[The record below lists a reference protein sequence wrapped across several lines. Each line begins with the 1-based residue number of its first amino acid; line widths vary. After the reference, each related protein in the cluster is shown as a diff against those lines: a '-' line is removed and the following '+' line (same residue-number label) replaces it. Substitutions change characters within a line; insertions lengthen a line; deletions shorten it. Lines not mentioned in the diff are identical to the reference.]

1 MIHIIL
7 GTRAQL
13 IKMAPVMRALDRGE
27 IPYNFIYTGQHKDT
41 MEELRMSFR
50 IKDPDITLYQGRDI
64 VSIPSMVS
72 WCIKT
77 LFATALNK
85 RKIFKSDKKGT
96 VIIHGDTIS
105 TLLGA
110 LMGKVA
116 RLKVGHVE
124 SGLRSFNIFH
134 PFPEELTRIL
144 TFKLCDYFFC
154 PGEWAINNLKKYK
167 GKKINTRFNTLFDS
181 LKWALEDLNQIEVAM
196 PQEKYCIIS
205 IHRYENMN
213 TRNKFLS
220 IIKIIERIAKRLKAL
235 FFLHPITEKKI
246 YHYGVYNRLKENP
259 QLELRPRYS
268 YFQFIKLLYGSE
280 FMVTD
285 GGSNQEECS
294 YLGKPCLLLR
304 KVTERQEGLGENVCL
319 SQMKDSII
327 DDFVNGYSTFSTP
340 SLQEEITPSSI
351 IVSEIKMFQNSKK

>member
-1 MIHIIL
+1 
-7 GTRAQL
+7 
-13 IKMAPVMRALDRGE
+13 MRALHCEE
-27 IPYNFIYTGQHKDT
+27 IPYNFIFTGQHKDT
-41 MEELRMSFR
+41 MEEIRTGFQ
-50 IKDPDITLYQGRDI
+50 IKKPDSTLYQGPDI

-85 RKIFKSDKKGT
+85 RKIFKGDKKGI
-96 VIIHGDTIS
+96 VIVHGDTIS

-124 SGLRSFNIFH
+124 SGLRSFNFFH

-144 TFKLCDYFFC
+144 TFIFCDYFFC

-167 GKKINTRFNTLFDS
+167 GKKINTKINTLFDS
-181 LKWALEDLNQIEVAM
+181 LHWALENLNHIDIAM
-196 PQEKYCIIS
+196 PQEEYCMVS

-213 TRNKFLS
+213 NRNKFLS
-220 IIKIIERIAKRLKAL
+220 IIKIIERITERLRAL

-259 QLELRPRYS
+259 KVELRPRYS

-304 KVTERQEGLGENVCL
+304 KATERQEGLGRNVCL
-319 SQMKDSII
+319 SQMDDSLI
-327 DDFVNGYSTFSTP
+327 DDFINSYSKFSVP
-340 SLQEEITPSSI
+340 FIQGEMIPSSI
-351 IVSEIKMFQNSKK
+351 IAREIKVFSDP